1 MVKGEE
7 DGLARCESV
16 TKQKLGCLTQ
26 LLLPPASWPTVVRCL
41 VALHS
46 AAMRRLLLL
55 GWPPAITA
63 AVPPYLGAARGWFC
77 SVPAAAATTM
87 GLVVVTGPFFG
98 WLWALAALGLI
109 LRWVNAKD
117 VAAAG

>member
-1 MVKGEE
+1 VVKGEE

-26 LLLPPASWPTVVRCL
+26 LLLPPASWPTVIRCL

-46 AAMRRLLLL
+46 AAAMRRLLLL

-63 AVPPYLGAARGWFC
+63 AVPSYLGAARGWLC
-77 SVPAAAATTM
+77 SVPAAAAAM

-98 WLWALAALGLI
+98 WL
-109 LRWVNAKD
+109 
-117 VAAAG
+117 

>member
-1 MVKGEE
+1 VVKGEE

-41 VALHS
+41 AALHA

-63 AVPPYLGAARGWFC
+63 AVPSYLGAARGGWFC

-98 WLWALAALGLI
+98 WL
-109 LRWVNAKD
+109 
-117 VAAAG
+117 